1 MKRHIKKDLKTLYV
15 AGIAGICLF
24 SAMTQAADNS
34 PAINAL
40 LQQAAYWHD
49 KAHND
54 LAEESLQKILAVDE
68 NNADALYLLSLYS
81 LGDGQKAQAQ
91 KWRQRFVNVSPNDPR
106 LQNLNSASVMQSIS
120 PTQLANARQLAA
132 QGNTARAIESY
143 RTLFQNNQ
151 PPVSLAVEYYET
163 LAGIP
168 ASRPEAIAGLRNRLN
183 QQPTDSAAKLAL
195 GRILTYDEN
204 TRREGIELLMP
215 LARNNKA
222 ADSALRQALIWMA
235 SQPGDKAIYDAYM
248 QRHPGDDA
256 VLNHF
261 QQSVGGAEKG
271 QGYTALNSG
280 DLSAARTKFESA
292 LVINPNDGDAL
303 AGLGY
308 IAMRSGDF
316 STAENFLDQAMKQ
329 GGPNSTQW
337 ASLAKEAQFYGQLNK
352 AKSAASAG
360 DLNTALSLSE
370 PLAQAGGSKGISA
383 ELFRADVLRRR
394 GDLPGAE
401 QAYRTAL
408 SHDDQNTDTKL
419 GLYYTLHQENK
430 EAEAQQVL
438 TTIPAEKRPKIA
450 MAVAA
455 VNVDPLRR
463 QAEQAMQAN
472 DPQRALNVLQQALAK
487 QPANVWVRLDM
498 ARILQKQ
505 GDSAQAQAMMA
516 SAGQRGAPADS
527 LFAAALF
534 ASETQRW
541 SVASQLL
548 SYIPNNRRTRAMRD
562 LTARV
567 SFNEQLANAQ
577 RYTQQGN
584 HTAALNTLRSLAQTP
599 PSAPADVGKLA
610 QALMALGDSATA
622 VSLVRNNMRAGVNGN
637 AGDYAAQVAVLNQ
650 AGLTTEAEAWLN
662 NPRILASTTPA
673 ELSRIRQGSVINQA
687 DELRGRGQYGAAY
700 DKLIVAMQNDPQNID
715 LMLAMARLYQS
726 GKMNDQAARVYHYV
740 LVRDPQ
746 NESAREGA
754 ANVALAQGDIA
765 GAKQLVAGMRGARS
779 VDRMVLEARIA
790 EASGD
795 HQQALA
801 LLRSAKGRV
810 IGLSPAG
817 NGGAPLIGG
826 LQTADNPFI
835 NQSDATTTPRT
846 TSSYGTVLPWQHSDS
861 VTPLPLTGM
870 TLASTHAETPEDRTL
885 KNINQ
890 LIDQVRDKTATWVQ
904 GDIGFRSRDGESGL
918 SNLSEIKAPLTISG
932 APFDSTRLK
941 LSVTPVSLN
950 AGTPTGSVSNR
961 FGTGA
966 LQQARLVE
974 AATTAANA
982 AAVAGSSTSTTTTS
996 TTTNADGTSSS
1007 TTTTTESAT
1016 SAASTINADDYV
1028 ADSPGSQTASGVELN
1043 LSLSGNSYQ
1052 ADVGTT
1058 PLGEDLSSLVGG
1070 IQWSPSLTHYSK
1082 LIFTAERRAVTDS
1095 LLSYVGTTDK
1105 ISGNKWGQVTKNGG
1119 GVQYSYD
1126 NGDAG
1131 LYAGIAGY
1139 SYLGDNVPAN
1149 TGINSSVG
1157 FYVRPYRDDHS
1168 EVKTGVNVTFMDY
1181 DKNLS
1186 YYSYG
1191 QGGYFSPQNYIS
1203 ISLPVDYSQ
1212 TYDEWTLAIGGAAGY
1227 QSYSQDKSAYF
1238 PNNPTLQAQ
1247 LESLVASGYGK
1258 NAYYDSR
1265 SENGVSYNVHAN
1277 GTYKINP
1284 NMSVGGQLGYDTF
1297 GSYSESTAL
1306 LYFKYL
1312 LGEK

>member
-1 MKRHIKKDLKTLYV
+1 MKRQIKKEIKTLYV
-15 AGIAGICLF
+15 AGLAGMCLF
-24 SAMTQAADNS
+24 SAMAQAADNS

-40 LQQAAYWHD
+40 LQQAAYWHE

-81 LGDGQKAQAQ
+81 LGSGQTAQAQ
-91 KWRQRFVNVSPNDPR
+91 KWRQRFVNASPNDPR
-106 LQNLNSASVMQSIS
+106 VQNLNSASVMQNIS

-132 QGNTARAIESY
+132 QGNTTRAVESY

-151 PPVSLAVEYYET
+151 PLDSLAVEYYET

-168 ASRPEAIAGLRNRLN
+168 ASRSEAIAGLRTRLN

-204 TRREGIELLMP
+204 TRREGIDLLTP
-215 LARNNKA
+215 LANSNKA
-222 ADSALRQALIWMA
+222 ADSALRQALIWMV
-235 SQPGDKAIYDAYM
+235 SKPDDKADYDAYL
-248 QRHPGDDA
+248 QRHPGDNA

-261 QQSVGGAEKG
+261 QQSVGGSEKG
-271 QGYTALNSG
+271 LGYTALNSG
-280 DLSAARTKFESA
+280 DLTAARSKFESA
-292 LVINPNDGDAL
+292 LVVNPNDGDAL

-308 IAMRSGDF
+308 IAMRGGDF
-316 STAENFLDQAMKQ
+316 SAAENFLNQAVKQ
-329 GGPNSTQW
+329 GGPNSAQW
-337 ASLAKEAQFYGQLNK
+337 ASLAKDAQFYGQLNK
-352 AKSAASAG
+352 AKTAVSAG

-370 PLAQAGGSKGISA
+370 PLVQAEGNKGISA

-408 SHDDQNTDTKL
+408 SHDNQNTDTKL
-419 GLYYTLHQENK
+419 GLYYTLQQENK
-430 EAEAQQVL
+430 TAEAQQVL
-438 TTIPAEKRPKIA
+438 ATIPTDKRPKIA
-450 MAVAA
+450 VGVAA
-455 VNVDPLRR
+455 VNVEPLRR
-463 QAEQAMQAN
+463 QAEQALQAN
-472 DPQRALNVLQQALAK
+472 DPQRALGLLQQALEK
-487 QPANVWVRLDM
+487 QPTNIWVRLDM

-505 GDSAQAQAMMA
+505 GNSAQAQAMMA
-516 SAGQRGAPADS
+516 SAGQRGAPADN

-548 SYIPNNRRTRAMRD
+548 SFIPDSRRTRPMRE
-562 LTARV
+562 LATRV
-567 SFNEQLANAQ
+567 SFNEQIANAE

-584 HTAALNTLRSLAQTP
+584 RTAALNTLRGLAQTP

-610 QALMALGDSATA
+610 QELMAAGDSATA
-622 VSLVRNNMRAGVNGN
+622 ISLVRNNMRAGVNGN

-650 AGLTTEAEAWLN
+650 AGLNAEAEAWLN

-687 DELRGRGQYGAAY
+687 DELRQRGQYGAAY
-700 DKLIVAMQNDPQNID
+700 DRLIVAMQNDPQNTD

-726 GKMNDQAARVYHYV
+726 GKMNDQAARVYNFV

-746 NESAREGA
+746 NEGAREGA
-754 ANVALAQGDIA
+754 ANVALAQGDVA
-765 GAKQLVAGMRGARS
+765 GARQLVAGMRGPRS

-795 HQQALA
+795 HEQALA
-801 LLRSAKGRV
+801 LLRSAKGRM

-817 NGGAPLIGG
+817 TGGAPLIGG
-826 LQTADNPFI
+826 LQTADNPFA
-835 NQSDATTTPRT
+835 NQSSAAATPRT
-846 TSSYGTVLPWQHSDS
+846 ASSYGTVLPWQRSDT
-861 VTPLPLTGM
+861 VAPLPLTGM
-870 TLASTHAETPEDRTL
+870 ALASATAETPEDRTL

-890 LIDQVRDKTATWVQ
+890 LIDQVRDKTATWVE
-904 GDIGFRSRDGESGL
+904 GDVGIRNRSGESGL
-918 SNLSEIKAPLTISG
+918 SDLTELKAPLTISG
-932 APFDSTRLK
+932 APFDSARLK
-941 LSVTPVSLN
+941 LTVTPVSLN
-950 AGTPTGSVSNR
+950 SGTPTGSTSNR

-966 LQQARLVE
+966 LQQAQLVE
-974 AATTAANA
+974 AATA
-982 AAVAGSSTSTTTTS
+982 AATTAAGSSTTNTTTS
-996 TTTNADGTSSS
+996 TTTNSDGTQSS
-1007 TTTTTESAT
+1007 TTTTTTSAT
-1016 SAASTINADDYV
+1016 SAASTVNSGDYV
-1028 ADSPGSQTASGVELN
+1028 ATSPGAQKASGVELN
-1043 LSLSGNSYQ
+1043 VGLSGDSYQ

-1058 PLGEDLSSLVGG
+1058 PLGEDLSSMVGG
-1070 IQWSPSLTHYSK
+1070 LQWSPSLTNFSK

-1095 LLSYVGTTDK
+1095 LLSYVGTTDQITGK
-1105 ISGNKWGQVTKNGG
+1105 KWGQVTKNGG

-1131 LYAGIAGY
+1131 LYAGVAGY
-1139 SYLGDNVPAN
+1139 SYLGDNVPSN
-1149 TGINSSVG
+1149 TGINSSAG
-1157 FYVRPYRDDHS
+1157 FYVRPYRNDH
-1168 EVKTGVNVTFMDY
+1168 EELKTGVNVTFMDY

-1203 ISLPVDYSQ
+1203 VSLPVDYTQ
-1212 TYDEWTLAIGGAAGY
+1212 KYDDWTLALGGAVGY

-1238 PNNPTLQAQ
+1238 PNNPALQAQ
-1247 LESLVASGYGK
+1247 LEALVASGYGDK
-1258 NAYYDSR
+1258 AYYDAR

-1277 GTYKINP
+1277 GTYKINT
-1284 NMSVGGQLGYDTF
+1284 NMSVGGQVGYDTF
-1297 GSYSESTAL
+1297 GNYSESTAL